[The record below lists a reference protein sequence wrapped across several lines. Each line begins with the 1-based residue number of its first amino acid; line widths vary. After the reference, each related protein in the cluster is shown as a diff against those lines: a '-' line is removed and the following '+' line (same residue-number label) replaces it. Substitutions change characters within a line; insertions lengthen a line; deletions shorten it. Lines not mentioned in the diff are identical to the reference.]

1 MRKKIGYKYGYRITI
16 SDGFYEVI
24 DGRTVIHFGRCDN
37 SATVQEI
44 ANKTISVKEKS
55 ANVNRRRK
63 GFGKIIRKEVSRG
76 SMRRSEADE
85 GKDVIGL

>member
-1 MRKKIGYKYGYRITI
+1 MRKKIGYKHGYRITI

-55 ANVNRRRK
+55 ANVTYRRK
-63 GFGKIIRKEVSRG
+63 GFGKITGKKISRG
-76 SMRRSEADE
+76 SMCRSEADE
-85 GKDVIGL
+85 TKNVIGL

>member
-1 MRKKIGYKYGYRITI
+1 MRKKIGYKHGYRITI

-55 ANVNRRRK
+55 ANVTYRRK
-63 GFGKIIRKEVSRG
+63 GFGKITGKKISRG
-76 SMRRSEADE
+76 SMSGSEADE
-85 GKDVIGL
+85 GKNVVGL

>member
-1 MRKKIGYKYGYRITI
+1 MRKKIGYKHGYRITI
-16 SDGFYEVI
+16 SDRFYEVI

-76 SMRRSEADE
+76 SMSGSEADE